1 MLFSDAED
9 PAYGTVFQGVANTDK
24 GHCRKTMAIIGKMG
38 TEEKWKGLS
47 WLVIADDDT
56 LLRCLSHM
64 PA

>member
-9 PAYGTVFQGVANTDK
+9 PAYGTVFQGVPNTDK